1 MHHPVPDRPI
11 RLHNFALSG
20 HGHRVAL
27 MLSLLGLPF
36 ETVEVDLRQRQH
48 KTPAFLAINP
58 FGQVPAIEDGD
69 VALGDSNAILVYLA
83 TRYDASGRWLPRDA
97 LGASQVQRW
106 FSLAAGELHDGPA
119 VARAGVLFRRQ
130 PAAPERIAAS
140 LQLFGQ
146 VEAHLAG
153 RQWLVGDGPTLADVA
168 MYSYTAVAPE
178 GGVALDGFPLLH
190 AWLARVEALP
200 GFVPMPRT
208 PAAVS

>member
-1 MHHPVPDRPI
+1 MNQPAPAHPI
-11 RLHNFALSG
+11 RLHSFALSG

-36 ETVEVDLRQRQH
+36 ETVEVDLRQRQQ
-48 KTPAFLAINP
+48 KTAAFLAINP

-83 TRYDASGRWLPRDA
+83 TRYDGSGRWLPRDA
-97 LGASQVQRW
+97 LAAAQVQRW

-119 VARAGVLFRRQ
+119 VARAGVLFRHQ
-130 PAAPERIAAS
+130 ASAPERIAAS

-146 VEAHLAG
+146 IEAHLAG

-168 MYSYTAVAPE
+168 MYTYTALAPE
-178 GGVALDGFPLLH
+178 GGISLDGFRLLRD
-190 AWLARVEALP
+190 WLARVEALP
-200 GFVPMPRT
+200 RFLPMRRT
-208 PAAVS
+208 PAAAA